1 MTFECDRDCWLKPR
15 ALSFFDAI
23 AIIVSPDD
31 YVIIIVV
38 DVSIDNNNNNS
49 VHYHAYH
56 AYRRPERSHYT
67 Y

>member
-1 MTFECDRDCWLKPR
+1 MTFECDRNCLLKPR

-23 AIIVSPDD
+23 AIIVSADD

-49 VHYHAYH
+49 VHYHTYQ
-56 AYRRPERSHYT
+56 RPERSHDT